1 MPPLH
6 RSIVLLLLGSVSS
19 IQLDADWS
27 VTKHITPRASPSMQQ
42 RRVSRRDAALGLAAG
57 LAVSLAPTPA
67 LAQRSSLVSR
77 KGNCL
82 QDFGC
87 SPDAV
92 RSYKFSA
99 MPEQTEASKAAERRR
114 ADFEAGVK
122 PRDPN
127 MTPIRDPV
135 YGKSIC
141 AEEICAPNDTVCYKV
156 QGSCAMKG

>member
-1 MPPLH
+1 MSFLH
-6 RSIVLLLLGSVSS
+6 AVLLLGSSS
-19 IQLDADWS
+19 ALQLDADWS
-27 VTKHITPRASPSMQQ
+27 VTKLVKHRVSPSVAQQ
-42 RRVSRRDAALGLAAG
+42 PRPVSRRDAALGLAAS
-57 LAVSLAPTPA
+57 LAMSLAPAPA

-87 SPDAV
+87 TPEAV
-92 RSYKFSA
+92 RAYKFSA

-135 YGKSIC
+135 YGKNIC
-141 AEEICAPNDTVCYKV
+141 AEEICAPGDSICYKV